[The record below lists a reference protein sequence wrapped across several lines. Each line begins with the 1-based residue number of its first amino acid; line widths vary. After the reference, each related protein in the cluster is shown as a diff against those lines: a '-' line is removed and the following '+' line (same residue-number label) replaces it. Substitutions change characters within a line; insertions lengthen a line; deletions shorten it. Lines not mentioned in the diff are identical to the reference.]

1 MLDNIQKKEA
11 LDVLLDD
18 ATKIFQ
24 LIDNQKNQL
33 CLTGCPAFN
42 EIVDTQM
49 FGLSKEVTFAKKIG
63 VIDSDEGD
71 RILSDLEKKLNDLY
85 TKAYNEKNNRM
96 IKEAKGFF

>member
-1 MLDNIQKKEA
+1 MLNNVQKKEA

-33 CLTGCPAFN
+33 CLTECPAFN

-49 FGLSKEVTFAKKIG
+49 FGLSKEISFAKKIG
-63 VIDSDEGD
+63 AIHSDEGD
-71 RILSDLEKKLNDLY
+71 RILGDLEKKLNDLY
-85 TKAYNEKNNRM
+85 IKAYDEKKR
-96 IKEAKGFF
+96 